1 MLTHQKLQPQVLKWH
16 IKASSSTA
24 YLSFCSLFSLSLSH
38 SSSSILFISSSSL
51 SASYTDI
58 KINTVCVWLVHRMHR
73 HYRMH
78 RPRMYDPPLPT
89 FAPQSSHAILILSVI
104 LLLCS
109 PLRMHARTCTAAAVV
124 ASCSR
129 HGWGDESRC
138 ELLRERWRAWGIW
151 RRVKGGFRKWRRTW
165 HNKWS
170 IGIFSSASIL
180 S

>member
-1 MLTHQKLQPQVLKWH
+1 LHSFLSVL
-16 IKASSSTA
+16 S
-24 YLSFCSLFSLSLSH
+24 SLFLSLSLS
-38 SSSSILFISSSSL
+38 LFFFYSLLFSSSSL

-104 LLLCS
+104 LLLCL
-109 PLRMHARTCTAAAVV
+109 PLRMHARTAAAVV

-129 HGWGDESRC
+129 HGWGDESKC

-151 RRVKGGFRKWRRTW
+151 RRVKGGFRKWRRT
-165 HNKWS
+165 
-170 IGIFSSASIL
+170 
-180 S
+180 